1 MENPTCIL
9 HISLDPS
16 QKEQVSGCQEFI
28 VRPTCRRLK
37 CMTPSF
43 FLSPT
48 GMPTRAPGRN
58 QACPSRHPEETN
70 IPSLQ
75 ASACNSQTPHFTW
88 NVKTNWPDDIML
100 SIRCSVLAGFIT
112 WNFRITH
119 DEMNLRK
126 RHGFNGS
133 QNCPVRE
140 GKTALLPWA
149 EETNLEKT
157 RCKITNWRESGRQ
170 VGYDQGMFYTYV
182 KVSEELK
189 ILFKNAYTHG
199 AEGENG
205 SQPIHKKTEQ
215 STPPDNI
222 SCQIYS
228 VLHSQTSLLSQLR
241 KGDLAWASQWS
252 ISFPNHAWKFTLPEF

>member
-16 QKEQVSGCQEFI
+16 QKEQASGCQEFI
-28 VRPTCRRLK
+28 VRPTCRRLT

-88 NVKTNWPDDIML
+88 NVKTNWPDGIML
-100 SIRCSVLAGFIT
+100 SVRSGVLAGFIT

-119 DEMNLRK
+119 NEMNLRK
-126 RHGFNGS
+126 RHGFSGS

-140 GKTALLPWA
+140 GKTVLLPWA

-157 RCKITNWRESGRQ
+157 RCKITNWRESGRGDKLDMIKVCSIHMWKCQ
-170 VGYDQGMFYTYV
+170 KNLKYCLKMHIHMVRRERMGHNQFIRRQSNLPLLIISAVKYTQFSTV
-182 KVSEELK
+182 KPHFS
-189 ILFKNAYTHG
+189 
-199 AEGENG
+199 
-205 SQPIHKKTEQ
+205 
-215 STPPDNI
+215 
-222 SCQIYS
+222 
-228 VLHSQTSLLSQLR
+228 
-241 KGDLAWASQWS
+241 AS
-252 ISFPNHAWKFTLPEF
+252 